1 VSEAEIAS
9 AVEEAMQE
17 PLEPLEDSVV
27 PSTLISKEMLQEKV
41 SFYRTVHIISIIIY
55 LFDQVMITRPQWLPL
70 DGKALKDKQAAQ
82 NLGIV
87 QR

>member
-1 VSEAEIAS
+1 
-9 AVEEAMQE
+9 MQE

-27 PSTLISKEMLQEKV
+27 PSTLISKELLQEKV